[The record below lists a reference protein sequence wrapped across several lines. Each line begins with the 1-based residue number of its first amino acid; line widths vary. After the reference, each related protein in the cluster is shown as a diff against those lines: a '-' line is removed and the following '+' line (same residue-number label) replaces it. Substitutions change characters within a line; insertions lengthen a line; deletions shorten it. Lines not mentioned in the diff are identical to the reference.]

1 MATFQGVTIMSE
13 TWSDHSQEGAEINRM
28 PAVLGPVRAF
38 LAEVLNIRENEIG
51 PDALIVD
58 DLHADS
64 LDLLEFIGF
73 AERRWNIVIQ
83 EPDLQFIR
91 TVGDACD
98 LIERMGALPADAS
111 EDAARSTAPRDAA
124 DGASW

>member
-1 MATFQGVTIMSE
+1 MSE
-13 TWSDHSQEGAEINRM
+13 TWSDHSQEGVETHCV

-38 LAEVLNIRENEIG
+38 LAEALNIKENEIG
-51 PDALIVD
+51 PDTLIVD

-64 LDLLEFIGF
+64 LDLLEFVGF
-73 AERRWNIVIQ
+73 AERHWNIVIQ

-111 EDAARSTAPRDAA
+111 EDAARSPAPRDAA
-124 DGASW
+124 DGATW